1 MGHSDR
7 AEEQSEGFNQ
17 KGHGVTVVR
26 ASRFDGRCPNCRSE
40 HIDWH
45 GRKGRCSRCHH
56 EVFVIGK
63 VVPLILTYQ
72 PRPA

>member
-1 MGHSDR
+1 M
-7 AEEQSEGFNQ
+7 
-17 KGHGVTVVR
+17 TVVR
-26 ASRFDGRCPNCRSE
+26 ARQFDGRCPNCRSE
-40 HIDWH
+40 RIDWH